1 MTPCN
6 PVNGY
11 QRRILL
17 PPTAYAST
25 TYWIM
30 LTHPY
35 ELKTGVQVT
44 AVFLTF
50 VPEQRTIQKQTKI
63 MAYLAYFKPLMARR
77 TRRHAVSKEFSP
89 RHHHHRA
96 EAPF

>member
-1 MTPCN
+1 
-6 PVNGY
+6 
-11 QRRILL
+11 
-17 PPTAYAST
+17 
-25 TYWIM
+25 M